1 LYIGASND
9 ATELPDP
16 PATEVV
22 NAALKLFAICLPLQ
36 TPKIQESILE
46 QMTSFLSANSLQRDV
61 NRKTAMMVNM
71 ACALLLALKVA
82 VKETRSP
89 PGSLKGTA
97 VEKVMQ
103 DLLHV
108 SASKIHHHS
117 VLSITDICHPPR
129 PILAQHCGRSS
140 WAPLQ
145 QLWPLTH
152 HERGQLS
159 CGPDRCKS

>member
-1 LYIGASND
+1 LYSGALND
-9 ATELPDP
+9 ATQLPDP

-71 ACALLLALKVA
+71 ACALLLTLKVA

-108 SASKIHHHS
+108 STYNTSHDP
-117 VLSITDICHPPR
+117 VLTIKDICHSPR
-129 PILAQHCGRSS
+129 SISTQH
-140 WAPLQ
+140 
-145 QLWPLTH
+145 
-152 HERGQLS
+152 RG
-159 CGPDRCKS
+159 